1 MSPAI
6 KIRNEDDNRGSS
18 MKGYENPTIP
28 TVSAM
33 QEGEVDNT
41 SDTKHGGTSL
51 AQKQT
56 LLDVL
61 QDAMSN
67 DQIKGGAKEIHRD
80 GAHGG
85 KGSEPHIKSSSKQI
99 LCEDTKQKYSEV

>member
-6 KIRNEDDNRGSS
+6 KIRNEDGNRGSS

-33 QEGEVDNT
+33 QEGEVDNK
-41 SDTKHGGTSL
+41 SDTKHGGTNL
-51 AQKQT
+51 AQNKQT

-61 QDAMSN
+61 QDAISN
-67 DQIKGGAKEIHRD
+67 DQIKGRAEEIHRD

-85 KGSEPHIKSSSKQI
+85 KGSEPHIKSS
-99 LCEDTKQKYSEV
+99 

>member
-41 SDTKHGGTSL
+41 SDTKHGGRSL
-51 AQKQT
+51 GRNKQT

-61 QDAMSN
+61 QDAMPN

-85 KGSEPHIKSSSKQI
+85 RGGESHIKSS
-99 LCEDTKQKYSEV
+99 